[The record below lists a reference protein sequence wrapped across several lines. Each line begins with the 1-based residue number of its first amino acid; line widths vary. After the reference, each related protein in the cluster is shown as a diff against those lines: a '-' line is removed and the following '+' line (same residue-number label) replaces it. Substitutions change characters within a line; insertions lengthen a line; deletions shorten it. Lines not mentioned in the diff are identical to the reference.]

1 MKDAAII
8 TCTVSNAQPCASKHV
23 FALVDVQLDVDGVC
37 FVIKGVQA
45 RRMASG
51 GTSIHLPTYKDAGG
65 MPQPAIEL
73 PEELKQPL
81 CEAVLSFLLDERLAR
96 TNPHLE
102 QDPINLVHT
111 LRR

>member
-1 MKDAAII
+1 MSDSAII

-23 FALVDVQLDVDGVC
+23 FALVDVHLDVDGVC
-37 FVIKGVQA
+37 FMIRGVQA
-45 RRMASG
+45 RHLPSG

-81 CEAVLSFLLDERLAR
+81 CDAVLSFLVEERLAR
-96 TNPHLE
+96 TNPYL
-102 QDPINLVHT
+102 DL
-111 LRR
+111 